1 MAIFRKNPIL
11 EPKPFKCI
19 CENMKAD
26 GINMH
31 NTEYKSADY
40 RGFALREYYGTWHLE
55 LSDDTDQRVEIFYCP
70 FCGRGLNNSNWA
82 HKRRRE
88 DFEKYVK

>member
-1 MAIFRKNPIL
+1 MAIFRKNPIP
-11 EPKPFKCI
+11 EPNPFKCI

-40 RGFALREYYGTWHLE
+40 RGFTLREYYGTWRLE
-55 LSDDTDQRVEIFYCP
+55 LLNNIDQSIEIFYCP
-70 FCGRGLNNSNWA
+70 FCGRQLNNWNWMSE
-82 HKRRRE
+82 RRKE
-88 DFEKYVK
+88 NFEKYIK

>member
-1 MAIFRKNPIL
+1 MAIFRKNPIP
-11 EPKPFKCI
+11 EPNPFKCI

-40 RGFALREYYGTWHLE
+40 RGFALREYYGT
-55 LSDDTDQRVEIFYCP
+55 
-70 FCGRGLNNSNWA
+70 
-82 HKRRRE
+82 
-88 DFEKYVK
+88 